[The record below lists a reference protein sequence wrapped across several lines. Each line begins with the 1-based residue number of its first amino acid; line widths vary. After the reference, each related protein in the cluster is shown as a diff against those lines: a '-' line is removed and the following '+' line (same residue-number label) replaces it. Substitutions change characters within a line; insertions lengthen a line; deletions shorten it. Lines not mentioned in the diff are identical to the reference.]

1 MPEGLGTW
9 DQLLSVTQAKLNNQA
24 IERRRVPIDQLVPN
38 PEQPR
43 RHFDDIALHDLTNS
57 VRLHGILQPLLVRP
71 APADKRRFQIV
82 AGERR
87 YRAAKEAGL
96 TELPVVV
103 RELDDRE
110 ALELGLVENLLRED
124 VTVLEEA
131 RALQKLLDNFGYS
144 YAQLG
149 ERLGKNKA
157 YVDHRVRLL
166 KMPTDI
172 QDALER
178 DALAQVAAQR
188 QGDARAKK
196 VFTPR
201 HASVVVQ
208 IADSDERARLI
219 ARVFEENLTV
229 ADAQKCLSASKTTL
243 KRVGSRNETVRKP
256 HPDNTTTVPQIAVQ
270 GCATFRLFQRA
281 QDGQV
286 PRQALLNALQQDL
299 KQLNEGLSDAGY

>member
-188 QGDARAKK
+188 QGEARAKK
-196 VFTPR
+196 AFTPR

-208 IADSDERARLI
+208 LDDPTERAGLI
-219 ARVFEENLTV
+219 ARIFAENLTV
-229 ADAQKCLSASKTTL
+229 ADTQKCLGTNQNTSKSLRSRYERIRENPPASITT
-243 KRVGSRNETVRKP
+243 GQ
-256 HPDNTTTVPQIAVQ
+256 QISLED
-270 GCATFRLFQRA
+270 CATFRLFQSA
-281 QDGQV
+281 HDGQV
-286 PRQALLNALQQDL
+286 PREALLDALRKDL
-299 KQLNEGLSDAGY
+299 KQLNEGLSDAGH